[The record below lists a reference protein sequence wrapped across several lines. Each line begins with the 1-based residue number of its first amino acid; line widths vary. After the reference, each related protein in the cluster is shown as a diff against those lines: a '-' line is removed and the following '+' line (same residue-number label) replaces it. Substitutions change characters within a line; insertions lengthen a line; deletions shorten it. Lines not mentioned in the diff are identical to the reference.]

1 MIEQKAKQKLQLYL
15 SRYRYI
21 SYINVYKVMYISDWA
36 KFRYRNRKSTEE
48 SGNDLQKTLIFTPLT
63 KRISRF

>member
-1 MIEQKAKQKLQLYL
+1 
-15 SRYRYI
+15 
-21 SYINVYKVMYISDWA
+21 MYISDWA

-63 KRISRF
+63 KRISRFWKKIMVDNGNGTDFFKRTVTPLMIFNC